1 MKLDNE
7 FATDLTSKDR
17 NIALAAAKHIIDNS
31 DMAAWT
37 CFVQNSDNIFD
48 FIKQNIAKHFA
59 EVIDEDNYMN
69 LFNLFKIHSF
79 DWDECLIQI
88 LLRFS
93 YLNHELNDKMLDLL
107 QNGTEDEKAYAAKFF
122 SFIPNEKA
130 NYYLF
135 EAYSVNYEPLKYNAA
150 RALGDAG
157 DMYSYDYYL
166 NKLSAE
172 DDWEKID
179 AAQFLQWY
187 GNKKAFEP
195 LLNSMKNSAMPEHI
209 AGDIAM
215 LVNISE
221 HFNSSNS
228 VHKELSLDCYQY
240 LVDSLAEIWPLST
253 ILDFEIYDCVQ
264 ELINLV
270 NAPEN
275 NNLKSRYA
283 ALLLKTRYQL
293 ETFCNNDEY
302 KFNEDKKTLQVLD
315 DILELLLEGGK
326 YFWDYCVSLLE
337 EELQNNS
344 DSRIIFAAE
353 LIGLLNIGAYVDKI
367 KDMLINLE
375 YSEDVIFKLVLTLDM
390 FKDFEGLN
398 KDAIL
403 NKLEDINK
411 KMVIQQ
417 AFAIA

>member
-17 NIALAAAKHIIDNS
+17 NVALAAARHIIDNS

-48 FIKQNIAKHFA
+48 FIKQNIGKYFA

-93 YLNHELNDKMLDLL
+93 YLNYDLNEKMLDLI

-122 SFIPNEKA
+122 SFLPNEKA

-150 RALGDAG
+150 RALGDSS

-166 NKLSAE
+166 NKLLAE
-172 DDWEKID
+172 DDWEKVD

-195 LLNSMKNSAMPEHI
+195 LLKAMSSSAMPEHI

-221 HFNSSNS
+221 YFNSSNALY
-228 VHKELSLDCYQY
+228 KELSLDCYQY
-240 LVDSLAEIWPLST
+240 LIDSLAEIWPLST

-264 ELINLV
+264 ELISLFNST
-270 NAPEN
+270 ES

-283 ALLLKTRYQL
+283 ALLLKTRYQF

-315 DILELLLEGGK
+315 DIFELLLEGGK
-326 YFWDYCVSLLE
+326 NFWDSCVSVLGQ
-337 EELQNNS
+337 ELQSNN
-344 DSRIIFAAE
+344 DNRIIYAAE
-353 LIGLLNIGAYVDKI
+353 IISALNINSYLSQI
-367 KDMLINLE
+367 KDMLTNLE
-375 YSEDVIFKLVLTLDM
+375 YSEDVIFKLALTLDT